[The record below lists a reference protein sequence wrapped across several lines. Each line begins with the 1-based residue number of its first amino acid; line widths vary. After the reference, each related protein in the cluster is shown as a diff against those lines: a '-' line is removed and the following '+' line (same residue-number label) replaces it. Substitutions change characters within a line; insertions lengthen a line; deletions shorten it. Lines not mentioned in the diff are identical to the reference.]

1 MADTPDRTSRASGSR
16 HPGPPEGK
24 VIGSVAQTTVE
35 AVTAALAEAGF
46 PTDEIDIV
54 SSEDL
59 EDLEAPIDRPGLRG
73 LLNRFLFSL
82 GDDLDELER
91 ARQELRD
98 GRILIGVPVQGEEA
112 MHHAAGVFRSHGAY
126 WVTHFGRWTI
136 TTL

>member
-1 MADTPDRTSRASGSR
+1 MAETPERTSRPSGSR

-24 VIGSVAQTTVE
+24 VIGSVADTSVE

-46 PTDEIDIV
+46 AAATIDIV
-54 SSEDL
+54 SREDL

-73 LLNRFLFSL
+73 LVNRFLFSL

-91 ARQELRD
+91 ARQELQD
-98 GRILIGVPVQGEEA
+98 GRILIGVPVHGEEA
-112 MHHAAGVFRSHGAY
+112 MHRAAGVFRAHGSN

-136 TTL
+136 TSL

>member
-1 MADTPDRTSRASGSR
+1 VVDTPDRTSLASGSG

-24 VIGSVAQTTVE
+24 VIGSVAATAVE

-46 PTDEIDIV
+46 AADTIDVVSRDE
-54 SSEDL
+54 L

-73 LLNRFLFSL
+73 LVNRFIFSL

-91 ARQELRD
+91 ARQELQD
-98 GRILIGVPVQGEEA
+98 GRILIGVPVQDEEA
-112 MHHAAGVFRSHGAY
+112 MHRAAGVFRVHGST

-136 TTL
+136 RSL